1 MAYRTDPTLLGIPIE
16 LKRLVFNSLFSSIT
30 TRHGFETTSST
41 NTSLLRTCRHFY
53 KIARPIMLSNIT
65 LYFSSTC
72 KFLDCL
78 TTLTSGDIAQLRYIR
93 TKSFPFPLYR
103 DEAYFSYTTH
113 NFSSV
118 LPLFPGLQLDLL
130 TVEDCYH
137 DENVNDGWGDVG
149 TYMDAMSLILS
160 KGWKELHYITP
171 TTEFMTSR
179 NDNYK
184 TREAQP
190 TCWDRW
196 LKENDGK
203 DSGAEVKM
211 YVSKES
217 SSKGA
222 AEDPER
228 RMAFSALPGHLPK
241 VALQTPQNRRRV
253 VVDKREVMVV
263 AKRGKGVS
271 YIEDGMELDKD
282 IEQTFQEMK
291 WAEIKKS
298 RRYVPPE
305 DDPCAH
311 L

>member
-1 MAYRTDPTLLGIPIE
+1 MAHRTDPALLGIPIE
-16 LKRLVFNSLFSSIT
+16 LKRLIFKSLFSSMI
-30 TRHGFETTSST
+30 TRHGFGTTSST
-41 NTSLLRTCRHFY
+41 STSLLRTCRHFY

-65 LYFSSTC
+65 LHFSSTC

-78 TTLTSGDIAQLRYIR
+78 TNLTPDDITQLRYIR

-103 DEAYFSYTTH
+103 DEDFFPYTTH
-113 NFSSV
+113 DFSSV

-137 DENVNDGWGDVG
+137 DERVNDGLGDVR
-149 TYMDAMSLILS
+149 TYIDATFLIHS

-179 NDNYK
+179 NDRYK

-190 TCWDRW
+190 TSWDKW
-196 LKENDGK
+196 LKENDDE
-203 DSGAEVKM
+203 DSGAGVKM
-211 YVSKES
+211 YVAKERG
-217 SSKGA
+217 SKGA

-228 RMAFSALPGHLPK
+228 RVAFFAPPGRLPK
-241 VALQTPQNRRRV
+241 TSLQISQSDGRPV
-253 VVDKREVMVV
+253 IDEREVMVV

-271 YIEDGMELDKD
+271 YVEDGMELNKD

-291 WAEIKKS
+291 WPEIRES
-298 RRYVPPE
+298 RFYIAPE
-305 DDPCAH
+305 NDPCAH